1 MSTPPA
7 GISEADWLAT
17 PSAVRSLI
25 LAQQQEIEQLRGQLT
40 ALASELASL
49 RECEFLVSYNFGSY
63 VTSSS
68 DRVSYRALK
77 YLGMPSY
84 SYSTKH
90 FTAAFR
96 RLEEI
101 SVTLGDTLIRDLAS
115 DMSSTIESSD
125 SSISFISC
133 SDDTPERRDWPVVFA
148 QTFVFTQDEDA
159 EEKAADLGY
168 NKAGGKR
175 LFDWLLEDYR
185 WQVSMVPI
193 PGWRNRLKSL
203 RAEASPWRALKK
215 YCDFMEQTND
225 IRLTLYEVES
235 EIDSYI
241 ELQSDILR
249 GK

>member
-7 GISEADWLAT
+7 GISDADWLAT

-25 LAQQQEIEQLRGQLT
+25 LAQQQEIE
-40 ALASELASL
+40 L

-125 SSISFISC
+125 TSISFISC
-133 SDDTPERRDWPVVFA
+133 SDDTPERRD
-148 QTFVFTQDEDA
+148 
-159 EEKAADLGY
+159 
-168 NKAGGKR
+168 
-175 LFDWLLEDYR
+175 
-185 WQVSMVPI
+185 
-193 PGWRNRLKSL
+193 
-203 RAEASPWRALKK
+203 
-215 YCDFMEQTND
+215 
-225 IRLTLYEVES
+225 
-235 EIDSYI
+235 
-241 ELQSDILR
+241 
-249 GK
+249 